1 MVRSGGPSKVFTAK
15 FEATGTPEKNNFMSE
30 EVTTQEIPVP
40 VMKTSPPKDNIARYK
55 NVKTRE
61 QFKDP
66 LEDLELR
73 GQTSLEQA
81 AARAEHKRAHH
92 TGMLR
97 GLPSKKALGS
107 AQSDPDQLSFLFGGS
122 AKPKL
127 AAEKVDVRKEKE
139 KALAWTWGEQKKY
152 DVEILRTD
160 LDNAVQTTVNN
171 IKKAHKDIIADEQR
185 QIRRLDKIDQM
196 NGDLQST
203 KAQVSG

>member
-185 QIRRLDKIDQM
+185 QIRRLDKID
-196 NGDLQST
+196 
-203 KAQVSG
+203 